1 MDSPLTESFKY
12 PFFLKHLLVTLMT
25 LLSSSKNTYYIYKIT
40 RDEYTT
46 YNICVPKD
54 QLEEFEE
61 WKESKDILISEWV
74 GETDD
79 DAMCCT
85 VFDHGY
91 EFPDECDDPLYLEE
105 EE

>member
-1 MDSPLTESFKY
+1 MSENKE
-12 PFFLKHLLVTLMT
+12 
-25 LLSSSKNTYYIYKIT
+25 YYIYKIT
-40 RDEYTT
+40 LDEFKTYT
-46 YNICVPKD
+46 ICVPKD

-61 WKESKDILISEWV
+61 WKESKDIIISELV

-79 DAMCCT
+79 NAMCCT

>member
-1 MDSPLTESFKY
+1 M
-12 PFFLKHLLVTLMT
+12 
-25 LLSSSKNTYYIYKIT
+25 SKNKEYYIYKIT

-79 DAMCCT
+79 DAICCT
-85 VFDHGY
+85 VLIMVTS
-91 EFPDECDDPLYLEE
+91 FPTNVMIHYI
-105 EE
+105 

>member
-1 MDSPLTESFKY
+1 VAKMSE
-12 PFFLKHLLVTLMT
+12 
-25 LLSSSKNTYYIYKIT
+25 NTYYIYKIT
-40 RDEYTT
+40 RDEYIT